1 MKLSLF
7 GDSILNCNQIKSY
20 SKVEECKR
28 LANEL
33 RSRPQMVIKADNYH
47 RLKDVVIPAYK
58 GFDVE
63 TCDFKDM
70 KKYITNTPVISQSLL
85 MLIFRIMALR
95 FPKDYQTMKKN
106 SHIQTELNLIESE
119 SKNDIAWIGEVGFQN
134 CVRLDN
140 SLTSKNIKV
149 IKRNNDEVRVMRK

>member
-7 GDSILNCNQIKSY
+7 GDSVLIDNQIQSF
-20 SKVEECKR
+20 SKIEECKR

-33 RSRPQMVIKADNYH
+33 RSKPERIIPANNYYRIKE
-47 RLKDVVIPAYK
+47 VVIPAYK

-70 KKYITNTPVISQSLL
+70 KKYIRNTPKISQSLL
-85 MLIFRIMALR
+85 MLLLRIISLR

-106 SHIQTELNLIESE
+106 SPIQTELNLIESE

-134 CVRLDN
+134 CVRLDQ
-140 SLTSKNIKV
+140 SLTNKNIKV
-149 IKRNNDEVRVMRK
+149 LKKKNDTLKIGR